1 MSKVVAKVKKV
12 DEELDYRLT
21 QITYS
26 GGTIVGPTRSIGYGM
41 ERENFVVEGHR
52 RFDKVQIE
60 RVNNDSDFQRSV
72 EGDMKRKNIA
82 DALNLF
88 FVNYTQSTNLTDNE
102 LTALINL
109 QYVSSEIAITPCW
122 SGLLKGKVND
132 DAIST
137 LNEWNTRAIEAIERR
152 NNKSIMGIIPA
163 KVHHRMIGDV
173 IKNYIDQDVTLF
185 TIDQMGKSVKNS
197 EAWLRE
203 LYAQLG
209 EYKLMDN
216 TFLYG
221 LNCLEGRIMQK
232 KDKVLAGDFI
242 GSAYGIDVIGLNHVG
257 AGRTPPSDGKGLPPA
272 PVEASYRL
280 FNEDSYAYERISER
294 KAQTMTKMA
303 PSRIREE
310 LKRRNISSQLREY
323 ANLGQMLNEE
333 PSVLE
338 YINSKEMVD
347 SKLITSI
354 KKVKGER
361 RTRQTRLFN

>member
-1 MSKVVAKVKKV
+1 MSKVIAKVKKV

-26 GGTIVGPTRSIGYGM
+26 GGTIVGPTRSIGYGI
-41 ERENFVVEGHR
+41 ERENAVAEGHKK
-52 RFDKVQIE
+52 FNKAQIE
-60 RVNNDSDFQRSV
+60 RVTKDSDFQRST
-72 EGDMKRKNIA
+72 EGDMKSKNVA

-88 FVNYTQSTNLTDNE
+88 FVNYTQPIDLRDKE
-102 LTALINL
+102 LTALVNL

-122 SGLLKGKVND
+122 SGLLKETVND
-132 DAIST
+132 DTISK
-137 LNEWNTRAIEAIERR
+137 LNEWNSRAIEAIERL
-152 NNKSIMGIIPA
+152 NNKSIMGIIPS
-163 KVHHRMIGDV
+163 KVHHNMIGDV
-173 IKNYIDQDVTLF
+173 VKNYIDQDVTIF

-257 AGRTPPSDGKGLPPA
+257 AGRDPSGDGKRPPPA

-280 FNEDSYAYERISER
+280 FKTDSYAYEKIGER
-294 KAQTMTKMA
+294 EAQTMTKVV
-303 PSRIREE
+303 PSKIRDEF
-310 LKRRNISSQLREY
+310 KRRNIAAQLKEY
-323 ANLGQMLNEE
+323 ANLGQILKEE
-333 PSVLE
+333 PSALE
-338 YINSKEMVD
+338 YISTKEMVD

-354 KKVKGER
+354 KRVRGER
-361 RTRQTRLFN
+361 KARQTRLFN